1 MRINLPV
8 TQQEHRP
15 PEGTT
20 LVSVTDLQGRIVYA
34 NPAFI
39 AASGY
44 AREELLGQPHNIV
57 RHPDVPEEAFRDLWA
72 TIEAGR
78 PWTGVVKNRRK
89 TGDHYWVM
97 ANATPIRYDGHT
109 VGYLSVR
116 TLPTRQQIEGAE
128 ALYARLRDEAASGK
142 LKLAL
147 RGGRLI
153 RRDLPGR
160 TLLWLRERP
169 QRIGAGG
176 ALWLLSMIVLA
187 LVAPLLPVWGAL
199 GLALAGGSLGLA
211 LSRRLEAAPLRDLL
225 NDALQLAT
233 GDLTHEVKR
242 EGLGLIGDLRTA
254 LAQLAVN
261 LRSVVADVRRE
272 AMNVRGSAEEIA
284 TGNHDLSSRTESQ
297 AASLEQTAASVVEI
311 NRSTEHSASA
321 AREGARLAGD
331 AAAAAER
338 SHEDVMSV
346 VQAMEAINESS
357 QRIGEIIGVIEG
369 VAFQTN
375 ILALNAA
382 VEAAR
387 AGEQGRGFAVVA
399 GEVRALAQRTTAAA
413 REIKTLIAESSERV
427 AAGRTVTAQTQQRM
441 QESLG
446 LVNNVASLLRGID
459 EAVMQQLSG
468 IGQINQ
474 AITHLDGMTQ
484 QNAAMVEQLAAAAQS
499 LTAQVQVVDSSMSL
513 FRLRKGDRSVA
524 EADAVALR
532 KAIKDAQAEAGRP
545 FEPRDAI
552 DAHVQW
558 KTRLRNAALDE
569 TKLDAVQIAR
579 DDCCP
584 LGQWLHGDGQ
594 RRWGTRPL
602 FTELLGTHAEFHR
615 QAGAVAE
622 LINAGRRDRALA
634 ALAAGTPYSNATQ
647 ATLLAIRA
655 LQADIDRGATAGAP
669 AAPLPPKA
677 PSARPAAPRPAPPPP
692 GKSAASEGDW
702 QDF

>member
-1 MRINLPV
+1 
-8 TQQEHRP
+8 
-15 PEGTT
+15 
-20 LVSVTDLQGRIVYA
+20 
-34 NPAFI
+34 
-39 AASGY
+39 
-44 AREELLGQPHNIV
+44 V

-89 TGDHYWVM
+89 NGDHYWVM
-97 ANATPIRYDGHT
+97 ANATPIHYDGRT

-116 TLPTRQQIEGAE
+116 TMPTRQQIEGAE
-128 ALYARLRDEAASGK
+128 ALYARMRDEAASGRV
-142 LKLAL
+142 KLAL
-147 RGGRLI
+147 RGGRLV
-153 RRDLPGR
+153 RRDRLGR
-160 TLLWLRERP
+160 LQLWLRERP

-176 ALWLLSMIVLA
+176 ALWLLSMLGLA
-187 LVAPLLPVWGAL
+187 LLAPLLPVWAAL
-199 GLALAGGSLGLA
+199 MLALAVGSGCLA
-211 LSRRLEAAPLRDLL
+211 ASRRIEAAALRGLL
-225 NDALQLAT
+225 DDALQLAT
-233 GDLTHEVKR
+233 GDLTHEVRR
-242 EGLGLIGDLRTA
+242 EGAGLVGDLRSA

-284 TGNHDLSSRTESQ
+284 TGNHDLSKRTESQ
-297 AASLEQTAASVVEI
+297 AAALEQTAASVVQI
-311 NRSTEHSASA
+311 NRSTEHSASS

-331 AAAAAER
+331 AAAAAEL
-338 SHEDVMSV
+338 SHEGVLSV
-346 VQAMEAINESS
+346 VQAMEAINDSS
-357 QRIGEIIGVIEG
+357 QRIGVISGVIEG

-375 ILALNAA
+375 LLALNAA

-399 GEVRALAQRTTAAA
+399 GEVRALAQRTAAAA
-413 REIKTLIAESSERV
+413 REIKSLIAESSERV
-427 AAGRTVTAQTQQRM
+427 AAGRTQTAQTQQRM
-441 QESLG
+441 QDSLA
-446 LVNNVASLLRGID
+446 LVNSVAALLRGID
-459 EAVMQQLSG
+459 DAVTQQLSG

-524 EADAVALR
+524 DADAVALR
-532 KAIKDAQAEAGRP
+532 KAIKQAEAAAARP

-558 KTRLRNAALDE
+558 KTRLRNAALDD
-569 TKLDAVQIAR
+569 TRLDAAQAAR

-584 LGQWLHGDGQ
+584 LGKWLHGEGKL
-594 RRWGTRPL
+594 RWGAHAL
-602 FTELLGTHAEFHR
+602 FTDLLAKHAEFHR

-622 LINAGRRDRALA
+622 LINAGRREPALA
-634 ALAAGTPYSNATQ
+634 ALAAGTPYANATQ

-655 LQADIDRGATAGAP
+655 LQADIDRSEASGKAARTTAAATPAAAP
-669 AAPLPPKA
+669 APASDRRRPP
-677 PSARPAAPRPAPPPP
+677 PAPRSNPSQPDD
-692 GKSAASEGDW
+692 DW